1 MPATGSEN
9 FDDKEEKKI
18 PKFTLD
24 LNNNE
29 YDTPEEESPTEE
41 KDDTLPFT
49 FTSSEYVISTPDDDP
64 VKQKESI
71 LTNNSSQLSSPNL
84 QCVHEEFSSSVPNH
98 LVSLLVQF
106 SFYFFH
112 ISSIS
117 TQFVSSKNEFDWSG
131 NQIHKSMAPTTS

>member
-1 MPATGSEN
+1 MPATGAEN

-29 YDTPEEESPTEE
+29 YDTPGEESPTEE

-64 VKQKESI
+64 VKKESI

-106 SFYFFH
+106 SFYFFN

-117 TQFVSSKNEFDWSG
+117 KYLIS
-131 NQIHKSMAPTTS
+131 